1 MAIAAVKSC
10 YGHTEGA
17 AGLTGAESLS
27 CCQRGLKNVK
37 MGISLQPFT
46 HSFIK
51 PRLMLYEKVFAIP
64 QAWWRRRRHCSSG
77 RSRQS

>member
-17 AGLTGAESLS
+17 AGLTGAELLL
-27 CCQRGLKNVK
+27 CYQRELENVN
-37 MGISLQPFT
+37 MGISLQPLS

-51 PRLMLYEKVFAIP
+51 PRLMLYVQFFAIP
-64 QAWWRRRRHCSSG
+64 QAWWRRQRRCSSG
-77 RSRQS
+77 RSRRS